1 MFRSGS
7 PGKIQGRRGVKE
19 PGAGQRPQD
28 SETPSLLIKMETFAV
43 LLCGLRNVCL
53 RRLWFT
59 HKRLFLHLEKQQ
71 ECSRTL
77 RRSHQNRDGY
87 QRYNEADFM
96 ETS

>member
-28 SETPSLLIKMETFAV
+28 AETPSLLIKMETFAV

-53 RRLWFT
+53 RRLCSLTNDCFYVS
-59 HKRLFLHLEKQQ
+59 KNSKNV
-71 ECSRTL
+71 SRTL